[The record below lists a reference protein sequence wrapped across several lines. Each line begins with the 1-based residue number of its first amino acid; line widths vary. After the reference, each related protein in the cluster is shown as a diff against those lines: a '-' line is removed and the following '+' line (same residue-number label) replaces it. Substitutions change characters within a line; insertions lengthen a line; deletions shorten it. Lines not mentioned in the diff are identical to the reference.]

1 MARKKAVLLR
11 SKFGFLRRCAEILE
25 READKHD
32 RTLNGEIVHRLTQPF
47 VQADRKAVAEAAVK
61 DVLKRLGPDWE
72 KLLPTPF
79 AQADRK
85 AVAKTAVDDVLNSLG
100 PEEVAEAAVDDIRR
114 RLDPE
119 GVDRAEKEL
128 LRIINADLKRRGK

>member
-1 MARKKAVLLR
+1 MARKKAVPAQIKIRLPEA
-11 SKFGFLRRCAEILE
+11 LRRDLE
-25 READKHD
+25 REAAKNN
-32 RTLNGEIVHRLTQPF
+32 RTLNGEIVYRLTQPF
-47 VQADRKAVAEAAVK
+47 VEADRKAVAEAAAE

-79 AQADRK
+79 MQADRK
-85 AVAKTAVDDVLNSLG
+85 AVAEAAVADVLNSLG

-128 LRIINADLKRRGK
+128 LRILTTDLERHGK